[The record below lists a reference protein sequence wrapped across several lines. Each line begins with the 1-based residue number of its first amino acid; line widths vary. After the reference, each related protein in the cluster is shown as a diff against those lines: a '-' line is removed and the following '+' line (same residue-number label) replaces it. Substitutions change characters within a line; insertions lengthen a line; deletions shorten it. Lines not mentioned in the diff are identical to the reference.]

1 MDLDIE
7 KSKALEEV
15 KSISEKEK
23 ELVENANKKISLISK
38 AKTIKLDGIVTRKR
52 TKKSYSNIWKIFLS
66 IEPEFKAYMGYGKE
80 EIEAIGINKFIDF
93 MDWSEEEDILKYKSD
108 RVKAI
113 PCIHCGKN
121 MTTFQLDM
129 GLCEHCKPLY
139 YVDKLT
145 KIMAEE
151 DKINPGASFG
161 VITAFIYVKEFRDM
175 YYKNANVSDMILDA
189 YMLDTISGA
198 YTRDLLID
206 RVIGNP
212 LYEENFFKI
221 GEGVLEKMDTDAPV
235 KERMEDI
242 KGILLSGDSLDKKK
256 EKVSSLF
263 K

>member
-15 KSISEKEK
+15 KPMSDKEK
-23 ELVENANKKISLISK
+23 ERIEDANKKISLISK
-38 AKTIKLDGIVTRKR
+38 AKTVKLDGIVTRKR

-80 EIEAIGINKFIDF
+80 EIEVIGINKFIDF

-113 PCIHCGKN
+113 PCIHCGKH
-121 MTTFQLDM
+121 MTTFQLDL

-139 YVDKLT
+139 YTDKLT

-151 DKINPGASFG
+151 DKVNPGASFG

-175 YYKNANVSDMILDA
+175 YYKQADVNSMILDA
-189 YMLDTISGA
+189 YMLDMIGGA

-212 LYEENFFKI
+212 LHEENFFKI
-221 GEGVLEKMDTDAPV
+221 GVDILSQMDTDAPI
-235 KERMEDI
+235 KERMDAIEDV
-242 KGILLSGDSLDKKK
+242 LSSSDSLDKKK
-256 EKVSSLF
+256 DRLNGLF
-263 K
+263 N